1 MTSRQRLLKALANEK
16 PDRLPATTHTL
27 QKYYLDTYENGASF
41 ADFFETH
48 RLDPIDWIRPFKPD
62 ETRGQYWSDPATT
75 GYDGIVSD
83 DWRITAEG
91 LPDSQYETVRYT
103 IATPEGNL
111 SMILQSNE
119 YTHWVKEH
127 LLKESHELDLIRK
140 YAPHFVCDTEE
151 VEAHAAAIGE
161 TGIVRSVMPVFD
173 IYGQPGCWQDAAV
186 LLGIEKLIYATFDDP
201 QWVKELLAFL
211 RDRKLSYIHSMQN
224 TPIDVIELG
233 GGDASTTVISPG
245 IFQEFVAP
253 FDAPL
258 IDAAHKAG
266 QKIVYH
272 TCGGMMPILE
282 DIAAMNPDAMETF
295 TPPGMGADVDLAE
308 AHARI
313 GEKVCFIGG
322 FDQGYYLWRSTP
334 EETYAEV
341 KRCFEAAGR
350 DGGYIIAPSD
360 HFFDAKPELIDAFSA
375 AAADCTYETEG

>member
-27 QKYYLDTYENGASF
+27 QNYYLERYENGASF
-41 ADFFETH
+41 SDFFESH
-48 RLDPIDWIRPFKPD
+48 RLDLIDWVRPFKPD
-62 ETRGQYWSDPATT
+62 ETRGQYWSDTAQT
-75 GYDGIVSD
+75 GYEGIVSD
-83 DWRITAEG
+83 QWRITAED
-91 LPDSQYETVRYT
+91 LEDPQYKTTRYRIETPGGT
-103 IATPEGNL
+103 L
-111 SMILQSNE
+111 SMILQGNE

-127 LLKESHELDLIRK
+127 LLKESHELDLLQK
-140 YAPHFVCDTEE
+140 YAPHFVCDTDE

-161 TGIVRSVMPVFD
+161 RGIVRSVIPVFD

-201 QWVKELLAFL
+201 EWVKELLAFL
-211 RDRKLSYIHSMQN
+211 RDRKLSYINSMQN
-224 TPIDVIELG
+224 TPIDLIELG

-253 FDAPL
+253 YDTPL
-258 IDAAHKAG
+258 IEAAHAAG

-282 DIAAMNPDAMETF
+282 DIEAMKPDAMETF

-313 GEKVCFIGG
+313 GDQVCFIGG

-334 EETYAEV
+334 EETRAEV
-341 KRCFEAAGR
+341 KRCFEAAGK

-375 AAADCTYETEG
+375 AAAECTYQAEG